1 MKKNEVI
8 LQMDVKT
15 DFTIYT
21 CDVIHDKKTG
31 DQLLHFPNKMI
42 EELDWRI
49 GDTISFELTV
59 DGVVLTNLDCQ
70 KRNKQ
75 AKLLRK

>member
-1 MKKNEVI
+1 
-8 LQMDVKT
+8 MDVKT

-49 GDTISFELTV
+49 GDTVII
-59 DGVVLTNLDCQ
+59 
-70 KRNKQ
+70 
-75 AKLLRK
+75 